1 MEITYAL
8 LSYVCVEE
16 SPTITTFTGTDHD
29 STWWGAFMEMTAIQG
44 DLTEQG
50 RAVRKIDGVTPLGIE
65 TVVYGK
71 L

>member
-1 MEITYAL
+1 
-8 LSYVCVEE
+8 
-16 SPTITTFTGTDHD
+16 
-29 STWWGAFMEMTAIQG
+29 MEMTAIQG

-71 L
+71 LWEAYIYLIYRFVEAKHESTGLQKYS